1 MRRAILSCSL
11 VGLALAAIG
20 LVVYSC
26 APADD
31 TAVAVA
37 SLVPTPGVRNGAVK
51 GDTSVIVRRVWEGVQ
66 PSFWASEPSPDG
78 RYLTDAY
85 FYVNTGDLS
94 VIDLVTGE
102 RERVTRM
109 KDWNTFAESAVYS
122 PDGRRIAYVNFDG
135 TGCPPPGLP
144 CNYEIRVTDVDG
156 SNDRLLMPG
165 DADFYAIL
173 SGWHGDD
180 IMAMLTTTE
189 AGVDHRVLGFVSA
202 TDGSFRVFRDFDSG
216 YWSWAIEGEADLA
229 PDGRV
234 AAYDVHSAWGE
245 DSDIVLL
252 STADGTELGRI
263 DGPSDDRTFG
273 FTPDGTS
280 LLFGSDRDL
289 TEGIW
294 SQPLRNGH
302 PEGDPVLL
310 RGDIWRAV
318 PIGTSKDAL
327 FFGVTTQAPTVRI
340 ASFDS
345 GTGALLSEPSAVESP
360 SAARAQAPVWSPDG
374 RHLAYFRS
382 GDPQMIVIRSMAG
395 DDVREIPV
403 PHRLANL
410 LLWTKSGTI
419 LASDKNPETGVPTLF
434 EVNLETGVVRSAWE
448 GVDDFAAGRFPLGVS
463 AGSAGPVLYYR
474 RGLWDDWTI
483 ISRDLGSGEE
493 REIVSNEGVEI
504 DALSPSPDGV
514 TLAIM
519 LGNGTLVTVP
529 GRGGSMRV
537 VHRGQHSNKAGIAW
551 TPDSRY
557 FYFLSWEGEDPAYT
571 LWKGDAATGEAEQ
584 VSETGAAIRW
594 GQPVV
599 HPDGN
604 RIAFVSGEAR
614 AEIWM
619 MTNLP
624 GSR

>member
-1 MRRAILSCSL
+1 MRRAILSCSMA
-11 VGLALAAIG
+11 GLALAAIG

-26 APADD
+26 APADETD
-31 TAVAVA
+31 VAVA

-51 GDTSVIVRRVWEGVQ
+51 GDTSVIVRRVWEGIQ

-109 KDWNTFAESAVYS
+109 KDWNTYAESAVYS
-122 PDGRRIAYVNFDG
+122 PDGKKIAYVNFDG
-135 TGCPPPGLP
+135 TGCPPPGA

-165 DADFYAIL
+165 DSDFYAIL

-180 IMAMLTTTE
+180 IMVMLTNSE
-189 AGVDHRVLGFVSA
+189 AGVSHRFLGFVSA
-202 TDGSFRVFRDFDSG
+202 IDGSFRPFLDFDSG
-216 YWSWAIEGEADLA
+216 YWSWAIEGEADLS

-234 AAYDVHSAWGE
+234 AAYDVRSAWGE

-252 STADGTELGRI
+252 STVDGSELGRI

-273 FTPDGTS
+273 FSPDGAG

-294 SQPLRNGH
+294 SQPLRNGR

-318 PIGTSKDAL
+318 PIGTSNDAL

-340 ASFDS
+340 ASFDPE
-345 GTGALLSEPSAVESP
+345 TGALLSEPSAVESP

-403 PHRLANL
+403 PSRLANL
-410 LLWTKSGTI
+410 LLWTESGTI
-419 LASDKNPETGVPTLF
+419 LASDRNPETGAPTLF

-448 GVDDFAAGRFPLGVS
+448 VSNKYGGRYGVAMGSDGPILFLRRGVS
-463 AGSAGPVLYYR
+463 N
-474 RGLWDDWTI
+474 DWTLVAHDLETGNE
-483 ISRDLGSGEE
+483 RDLVAHAGD
-493 REIVSNEGVEI
+493 EI
-504 DALSPSPDGV
+504 DAVAASPDGSV
-514 TLAIM
+514 IALM
-519 LGNGTLVTVP
+519 LSGETIVTVP
-529 GRGGSMRV
+529 GQGGAMRV
-537 VHRGQHSNKAGIAW
+537 VHHGQFSNHAGITW

-557 FYFLSWEGEDPAYT
+557 FYFLSWEGEEPPVYT
-571 LWKGDAATGEAEQ
+571 LWKGDAQTGEAVQ
-584 VSETGAAIRW
+584 VSETDAAIGW
-594 GQPVV
+594 AQAVV